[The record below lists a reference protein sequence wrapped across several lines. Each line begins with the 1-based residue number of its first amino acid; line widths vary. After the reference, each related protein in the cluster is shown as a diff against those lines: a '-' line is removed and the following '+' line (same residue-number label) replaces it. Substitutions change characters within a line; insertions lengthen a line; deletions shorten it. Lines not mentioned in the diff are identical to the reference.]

1 MKSLCFGAVLWD
13 LIEGQEHLGGAPFN
27 LAVHLRRLGFDSL
40 MASAIGADDR
50 GDRIRDEIAH
60 HRIDGTWVKQ
70 DQDHPTACVTVTTD
84 AQGHST
90 YEIHEDVASDHINLT
105 EDDIACISEIDLDV
119 VCYGT
124 LESRGTTTRRSLFRL
139 LDVLE
144 KKERTRAFCDLNL
157 RQTYYSPSLIRDA
170 LVYCDI
176 LKLNDGEATV
186 VADLLF
192 PKESFTN
199 DRDFGTAV
207 CHAFD
212 LELVVITRGEQGCL
226 VTTRE
231 EAIEEQGI
239 SVDVVDT
246 VGPGDAF
253 SAAFLREPLSG
264 GDIATAAIR
273 ANRLGAYVASKRGA
287 LPGYNE
293 DIERALGL

>member
-1 MKSLCFGAVLWD
+1 M
-13 LIEGQEHLGGAPFN
+13 
-27 LAVHLRRLGFDSL
+27 
-40 MASAIGADDR
+40 
-50 GDRIRDEIAH
+50 
-60 HRIDGTWVKQ
+60 
-70 DQDHPTACVTVTTD
+70 
-84 AQGHST
+84 
-90 YEIHEDVASDHINLT
+90 
-105 EDDIACISEIDLDV
+105 
-119 VCYGT
+119 
-124 LESRGTTTRRSLFRL
+124 
-139 LDVLE
+139 
-144 KKERTRAFCDLNL
+144 
-157 RQTYYSPSLIRDA
+157 
-170 LVYCDI
+170 
-176 LKLNDGEATV
+176 

-212 LELVVITRGEQGCL
+212 LELVVITRGEQDCL

-246 VGPGDAF
+246 VGPGDDF
-253 SAAFLREPLSG
+253 SAAFLREHLSG

-287 LPGYNE
+287 LPGYDE